1 MKEFFDSYANL
12 KLYPEFDLDLI
23 EEKYNYWIDGNT
35 EDGDGE
41 WKTPNWIFKP
51 SLAFEYVM
59 LAYAPDS
66 SLAKI
71 KDQKAR
77 KEKALTQSDV
87 PKDHWD
93 KILKNENPMV
103 GDMITR
109 LFRHLNDLDYEL
121 LISGKEA
128 IETLLEVVRK
138 PINTSL
144 QDDKERNAVK
154 AKRECFEDAQALL
167 KEIRKIYNQMND
179 IDSDMA
185 DHINTSVFKGGIAER
200 LAEKAKKK

>member
-1 MKEFFDSYANL
+1 MKEFFESYQHL
-12 KLYPEFDLDLI
+12 KQYPEFDIDKI
-23 EEKYNYWIDGNT
+23 EEKYGNFIEHDEQSGEGGT
-35 EDGDGE
+35 EIPP
-41 WKTPNWIFKP
+41 WVFNPT
-51 SLAFEYVM
+51 LAFEYVM

-71 KDQKAR
+71 KDHAVR
-77 KEKALTQSDV
+77 KEKAIVDSKI
-87 PKDHWD
+87 PKDQRA
-93 KILKNENPMV
+93 KILRNENPMI
-103 GDMITR
+103 GDMVTR
-109 LFRHLNDLDYEL
+109 LFREINDLDYEL

-138 PINTSL
+138 PIDTNL

-167 KEIRKIYNQMND
+167 KEIRKIYNQMHD

-185 DHINTSVFKGGIAER
+185 EHVGDLVFRGGTAER
-200 LAEKAKKK
+200 LALLTKKK